1 MYSNLEFNQFPVLNN
16 SVNRNL
22 LYNHNIIRG
31 ECILKSMISII
42 SSLILYCTVSFA
54 GSYSGGDGSETSP
67 YQISNTTDLIELSQ
81 TSGDW
86 NAYFYQMN
94 DITFDSDETQ
104 VDWDG
109 DGNPDGSGTSGFS
122 AIGISNT
129 PFTGS
134 YDGGDHT
141 INYLYVNRGAS
152 GQGMFGFCGDGAVVE
167 NLGLLNVDITSTASI
182 GGSNVGGLI
191 GMTGTGNTNTSV
203 SSCYVTGAV
212 YGKSVVGGLV
222 GFNYGTSI
230 ITNSYSN
237 AEVNASDEGNYAG
250 GLVGENRGTTITGCY
265 ATGDV
270 TGTGRAVG
278 SDYGKE
284 IGGLVGRNN
293 NGTITDC
300 YASGV
305 VTGDN
310 KVGGLVG
317 YSKGSSNEITNSY
330 AVGAV
335 SGVFYEGVGGFIGQL
350 GYTSVIRNC
359 YSRGDVTRREGTNGR
374 FGAFCGYSDG
384 GVVEYS
390 YSTGSVFSS
399 EYNAWGDGD
408 GLTANV
414 GFIGDGS
421 GTFTDNFFDSDV
433 SNQSSATGATAKTTA
448 EMTNATTTDN
458 IYLNA
463 GWDFKGEIMNGTD
476 DIWNIGNGRNDGY
489 PYMDWK
495 YSTDDASLPVTLTL
509 FTAKAVKGT
518 VVLEWETSA
527 EIENQG
533 FNLYKVKAEVK
544 VENTP
549 LNLLSRGDLVASF
562 TDVDALKGQGST
574 TEITKYSFTDKSVE
588 PGKTYVYTLAD
599 VDYEGRETRQAEVE
613 VKAEVERAIVSDGYA
628 LNPVYPNPFN
638 ASFTLPFTLTETM
651 QVTAVLYNL
660 SGQRVM
666 TVVNREFGEGTHYIT
681 TDVNDLSS
689 GIYFIRS
696 DFDGRSQIHKVML
709 VK

>member
-1 MYSNLEFNQFPVLNN
+1 
-16 SVNRNL
+16 
-22 LYNHNIIRG
+22 
-31 ECILKSMISII
+31 MISII

-86 NAYFYQMN
+86 DAYFYQMN

-109 DGNPDGSGTSGFS
+109 DGTLEHTTGGDDVSGFS
-122 AIGISNT
+122 AIGNSSTN
-129 PFTGS
+129 FTGN
-134 YDGGDHT
+134 YDGGNHT
-141 INYLYVNRGAS
+141 INYLYINATS
-152 GQGMFGFCGDGAVVE
+152 DGQGLFGYCGNAVLE
-167 NLGLLNVDITSTASI
+167 NLGLLNVYVRSYYY
-182 GGSNVGGLI
+182 GGSSVGGLI
-191 GMTGTGNTNTSV
+191 GMTGAGSTRTSV
-203 SSCYVTGAV
+203 SNCYVTGAV
-212 YGKSVVGGLV
+212 FGESTIGGLV

-230 ITNSYSN
+230 ITDSHSSADVDASY
-237 AEVNASDEGNYAG
+237 DGNYAG

-270 TGTGRAVG
+270 TGTGRVSG
-278 SDYGKE
+278 GEYGKE

-305 VTGDN
+305 VTGYN

-317 YSKGSSNEITNSY
+317 YSQGSSNEITNSY

-399 EYNAWGDGD
+399 EDNAWGGGD

-476 DIWNIGNGRNDGY
+476 DIWNIGNTRNDGY
-489 PYMDWK
+489 PYHDWQ
-495 YSTDDASLPVTLTL
+495 YSLDDASLPVTLSS
-509 FTAKAVKGT
+509 FTGKAVKGK
-518 VVLEWETSA
+518 VVLEWKTSS

-533 FNLYKVKAEVK
+533 FI
-544 VENTP
+544 
-549 LNLLSRGDLVASF
+549 LSREERGTRNERDGFETRPEIIASF
-562 TDVDALKGQGST
+562 ATHDALKGQGST
-574 TEITKYSFTDKSVE
+574 TETTQYRYVDTSVE
-588 PGKTYVYTLAD
+588 LGKTYVYTLAD
-599 VDYEGRETRQAEVE
+599 VDYSGTETILEKVE
-613 VKAEVERAIVSDGYA
+613 VKVEPEGAIVVDGYA
-628 LNPVYPNPFN
+628 LDPVYPNPFN
-638 ASFTLPFTLTETM
+638 ATLTIPFSLTE
-651 QVTAVLYNL
+651 
-660 SGQRVM
+660 SM
-666 TVVNREFGEGTHYIT
+666 TVSIELYSITGKHMMTVINREFGEGTHYIT

-696 DFDGRSQIHKVML
+696 DFDGHSQVHKVML
-709 VK
+709 LK